1 MLLESGADPTGRRR
15 LLLPPTHGT
24 PAAARGGVRGLA
36 ALKEG
41 QRGEEGAV
49 NEPVVSRWRAQEA
62 RGGGR
67 WGRRYATSLSDPQVR
82 EREERAGFRTR
93 RGESRQIRSCGMVV
107 GSSIVFFNRRRRRT
121 TEQAQGG
128 GGDDD
133 EVEPAAW
140 RLLALAFLC
149 MIICSLDRVA
159 MSVAILP
166 MALEFGFSETTKV
179 K

>member
-1 MLLESGADPTGRRR
+1 
-15 LLLPPTHGT
+15 
-24 PAAARGGVRGLA
+24 
-36 ALKEG
+36 
-41 QRGEEGAV
+41 
-49 NEPVVSRWRAQEA
+49 
-62 RGGGR
+62 
-67 WGRRYATSLSDPQVR
+67 
-82 EREERAGFRTR
+82 
-93 RGESRQIRSCGMVV
+93 MVV